1 MVKEL
6 QKRQAAMQDRLDK
19 IEERYIK
26 QFSALDT
33 MIAGFNQTSSSLTSM
48 LSALEINNSNK

>member
-1 MVKEL
+1 
-6 QKRQAAMQDRLDK
+6 MQDRLDK

-33 MIAGFNQTSSSLTSM
+33 MIAGFNQTSSSLASM